1 MALDPE
7 PAKTGPIN
15 RAAGPGRTDVAHE
28 DQAKPETA
36 PLTVRPEGEAATSR
50 SSVAVGSADSTGS
63 TSPTGWG
70 GYPVHR
76 QSDALLESL
85 QLDCGSEDALCPP
98 EGSFAPLPPPSRVR
112 PVETDF
118 LIKLAETLNTTL
130 DLQTLLKQTADLV
143 RAVIDYR
150 IFAILLVH
158 ERSGDLRMRFQI
170 GHPPETERMRFKLGE
185 GVVGKVAENR
195 QAMLINDVKR
205 SKDYIEV
212 NPLVCSELAVPLI
225 VKNRVIGVID
235 IESEQLNYFRPEHLH
250 LLTLTA
256 SRISQAIENARL
268 YTRVARQA
276 QTLRILNEISRELT
290 SILDLGP
297 LLARIGEL
305 LRRLFEFQ
313 FFTIWIINDQDGV
326 LESRFA
332 TRYGE
337 QIEVHER
344 LPVNRGLVG
353 AAIEDRALL
362 HSPDVRKDPRYYMV
376 NRETRSE
383 MIVPLIYKNTV
394 IGVLDLEHTRTHYFN
409 EDHERAVATLAAQI
423 AISIENAR
431 LYQRVTQ
438 QEARH
443 ESELA
448 MAREV
453 QLRLLPPA
461 RPKHKNAEFAAR
473 FMPAR
478 TIGGDLY
485 DFLKY
490 DTDRSAIAVG
500 DVSGKAAPAALYAAM
515 VSGIMRS
522 AGAQQPA
529 PAEMLTLLNDSLQ
542 ERHVAAQYVAM
553 LYAVW
558 NDAERVLRIANA
570 GAVQP
575 LFCHAGQVDT
585 IAVEGFPLGMFPAA
599 TYDEIVLPAEPGDM
613 LVFFSDG
620 VVDAQNPD
628 GEMFGSERL
637 VAALLANQEYSAS
650 QVADAITD
658 AVAEFK
664 EGRER
669 FDDETVVVL
678 RVR

>member
-1 MALDPE
+1 MAHEPERADATRKTADFVGDDVPEDAPEENAPEQQSPMVYADAAQGTGALIDSPALDC
-7 PAKTGPIN
+7 A
-15 RAAGPGRTDVAHE
+15 
-28 DQAKPETA
+28 
-36 PLTVRPEGEAATSR
+36 
-50 SSVAVGSADSTGS
+50 
-63 TSPTGWG
+63 
-70 GYPVHR
+70 
-76 QSDALLESL
+76 
-85 QLDCGSEDALCPP
+85 SEDALCAPTV
-98 EGSFAPLPPPSRVR
+98 SFDSLPAFSRTQ
-112 PVETDF
+112 PIETDF
-118 LIKLAETLNTTL
+118 LIRLAETLNTTL
-130 DLQTLLKQTADLV
+130 DLQTLLKQTSDLV
-143 RAVIDYR
+143 RAVIDYS
-150 IFAILLVH
+150 IFAILLVND
-158 ERSGDLRMRFQI
+158 RTGDLRMRFQT
-170 GHPPETERMRFKLGE
+170 GHPPEIERRRFQIGE
-185 GVVGKVAENR
+185 GVIGKVAETR
-195 QAMLINDVKR
+195 QAMLINDVSR
-205 SKDYIEV
+205 SKDYLET

-235 IESEQLNYFRPEHLH
+235 IESEQLNYFRPEHLY

-276 QTLRILNEISRELT
+276 QTLRVLNEISRELT

-297 LLARIGEL
+297 LFARIGEL

-313 FFTIWIINDQDGV
+313 FFTIWIINEQDGV

-337 QIEVHER
+337 QIEVNER
-344 LPVNRGLVG
+344 LPVKRGLVG
-353 AAIEDRALL
+353 IAIEEGVLV
-362 HSPDVRKDPRYYMV
+362 HSPDVRKDPRYYLF

-409 EDHERAVATLAAQI
+409 EDHERAVTTLAAQI

-431 LYQRVTQ
+431 LYQRVSQ

-443 ESELA
+443 ENDLA

-453 QLRLLPPA
+453 QLRLLPPSVP
-461 RPKHKNAEFAAR
+461 RLEHAELAAR
-473 FMPAR
+473 FLPAR

-485 DFLKY
+485 DFLRY
-490 DTDRSAIAVG
+490 DEGRIALAIG

-522 AGAQQPA
+522 AGAQMLG

-558 NDAERVLRIANA
+558 NDPERTLEIANA

-575 LFCHAGQVDT
+575 LFCRGNELVTLQ
-585 IAVEGFPLGMFPAA
+585 VEGFPLGMFAVA
-599 TYDEIVLPAEPGDM
+599 DYEEQRVVTQPGDT

-620 VVDAQNPD
+620 LIDAQNPA
-628 GEMFGSERL
+628 GEMFGNERL
-637 VAALLANQEYSAS
+637 IATVLDYRHLGAGQL
-650 QVADAITD
+650 ADAICE
-658 AVAEFK
+658 AVGRFK
-664 EGRER
+664 EGRDR

>member
-1 MALDPE
+1 VADEHQVEPEATGTAAVPALSSNPDPS
-7 PAKTGPIN
+7 P
-15 RAAGPGRTDVAHE
+15 VM
-28 DQAKPETA
+28 Q
-36 PLTVRPEGEAATSR
+36 
-50 SSVAVGSADSTGS
+50 SS
-63 TSPTGWG
+63 
-70 GYPVHR
+70 YPDHR
-76 QSDALLESL
+76 QSEALLESL

-98 EGSFAPLPPPSRVR
+98 AGSFAPLPPLSRTR

-118 LIKLAETLNTTL
+118 LVKLAETLNTTL

-158 ERSGDLRMRFQI
+158 DRTGDLRMRFQI
-170 GHPPETERMRFKLGE
+170 GHPAETERMRFKVGQ

-195 QAMLINDVKR
+195 QAMLINDVSR
-205 SKDYIEV
+205 SSDYIEV

-297 LLARIGEL
+297 LFARIGEL

-313 FFTIWIINDQDGV
+313 FFTIWIIDGQDGV

-344 LPVNRGLVG
+344 LPVKRGLVG
-353 AAIEDRALL
+353 AAIEDRALV
-362 HSPDVRKDPRYYMV
+362 HSPDVRKDPRYYVV

-409 EDHERAVATLAAQI
+409 EDHERAVVTLAAQI

-438 QEARH
+438 QEARL
-443 ESELA
+443 ENDLA

-453 QLRLLPPA
+453 QLRLLPPG
-461 RPKHKNAEFAAR
+461 RPKHAHAEFAAR
-473 FMPAR
+473 FLPAR

-490 DTDRSAIAVG
+490 DADRTAVAVG

-522 AGAQQPA
+522 AGAQQLSPG
-529 PAEMLTLLNDSLQ
+529 EMLVVLNDSLQ

-558 NDAERVLRIANA
+558 NDPERTLTIANA

-575 LFCHAGQVDT
+575 LFCRGGVVET
-585 IAVEGFPLGMFPAA
+585 VGVEGFPLGMFAS
-599 TYDEIVLPAEPGDM
+599 AEYEERTLGTDPGDT

-620 VVDAQNPD
+620 LVDAQNPA

-637 VAALLANQEYSAS
+637 VAAVMANWELSAS
-650 QVADAITD
+650 QIADAITD
-658 AVAEFK
+658 EVAEFK
-664 EGRER
+664 EGRDR